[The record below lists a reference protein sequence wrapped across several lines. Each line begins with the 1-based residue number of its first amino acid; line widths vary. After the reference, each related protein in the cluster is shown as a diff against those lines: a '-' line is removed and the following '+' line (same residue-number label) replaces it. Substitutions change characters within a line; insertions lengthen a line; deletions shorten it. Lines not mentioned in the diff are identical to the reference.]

1 MEAADN
7 GLSDDVK
14 KLLEQGANVNT
25 KNEQG

>member
-14 KLLEQGANVNT
+14 NLLEQGANVNT